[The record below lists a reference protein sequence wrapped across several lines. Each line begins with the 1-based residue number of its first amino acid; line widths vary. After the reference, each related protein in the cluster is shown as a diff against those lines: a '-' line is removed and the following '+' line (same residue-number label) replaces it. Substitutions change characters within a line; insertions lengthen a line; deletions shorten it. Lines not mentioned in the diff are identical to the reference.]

1 MRKLVG
7 LPLVAALIAVWL
19 ASQSVYIIDA
29 RQKAVLLRFGELIKA
44 DTQPGLHFKLPI
56 IYAIKR
62 FDSRVQ
68 TLDSPESEY
77 LTLEK
82 KQLLV
87 DSYTKWRIDD
97 VAKFYRAT
105 NGDELK
111 VRRLLFARVDNGL
124 RNEFGERTVE
134 EVVSGERDQL
144 MAKITSQLDA
154 IAREELGIEIVDI
167 RMMKINLPDNVSNS
181 VYKRMTTERERI
193 AQELRSRGREVAEG
207 MRAAADKERTVIL
220 ANAYKEAE
228 TRRGEGDNAASR
240 IYAQAYSKSPGF
252 YDFYRSL
259 FAYRE
264 VFGRTSN
271 NFLILEPDS
280 EFLSYFKSIN
290 RPEPKNEENF

>member
-1 MRKLVG
+1 MKKLTG
-7 LPLVAALIAVWL
+7 LPFLVFGMIVFYL
-19 ASQSVYIIDA
+19 ASQSIYVVDE

-44 DTQPGLHFKLPI
+44 DTQPGIHFKLPI
-56 IYAIKR
+56 VFTIKR

-77 LTLEK
+77 LTSEK

-87 DSYTKWRIDD
+87 DSYAKWKIDD

-124 RNEFGERTVE
+124 RNEFGNRTVN
-134 EVVSGERDQL
+134 EVVSGQRDQL
-144 MAKITSQLDA
+144 MTRISSRLDG

-167 RMMKINLPDNVSNS
+167 RVMKINLPDNVSNS
-181 VYKRMTTERERI
+181 VYARMTTERERI

-207 MRAAADKERTVIL
+207 MRAEADKERVIIL
-220 ANAYKEAE
+220 ANAYRESE
-228 TRRGEGDNAASR
+228 TLRGEGDNQAAD
-240 IYAQAYSKSPGF
+240 IYAGAISKSPNF

-280 EFLSYFKSIN
+280 EFLNYFKSID
-290 RPEPKNEENF
+290 RPN

>member
-220 ANAYKEAE
+220 ANALIKKRRPGAVRGTTQHRVF
-228 TRRGEGDNAASR
+228 TRKRTQNHQGSM
-240 IYAQAYSKSPGF
+240 IF
-252 YDFYRSL
+252 IVRSL
-259 FAYRE
+259 
-264 VFGRTSN
+264 
-271 NFLILEPDS
+271 LIARSLDALPTT
-280 EFLSYFKSIN
+280 F
-290 RPEPKNEENF
+290 

>member
-1 MRKLVG
+1 MRKAFG
-7 LPLVAALIAVWL
+7 LPILIALAILWL

-29 RQKAVLLRFGELIKA
+29 RQKAVLLRFGELVKT
-44 DTQPGLHFKLPI
+44 DNQPGIHFKMPV
-56 IYAIKR
+56 IYSIKR
-62 FDSRVQ
+62 FDARVQ

-82 KQLLV
+82 KQLIV
-87 DSYTKWRIDD
+87 DSYAKWRIDD
-97 VAKFYRAT
+97 VARFYRAT

-124 RNEFGERTVE
+124 RNEFGERTVN

-167 RMMKINLPDNVSNS
+167 RVMKINLPDNVSNS
-181 VYKRMTTERERI
+181 VYQRMTTERQRI

-228 TRRGEGDNAASR
+228 TLRGEGDNEAAH
-240 IYAQAYSKSPGF
+240 IYAEAFSKSPQF

-280 EFLSYFKSIN
+280 EFLTYLKSIS
-290 RPEPKNEENF
+290 RPTFENEDNF